1 MSYPYFFTDSSNI
14 GENKIKISGE
24 DLNHLKKVLRSRPGD
39 IVYISDNDNY
49 KYETEILDIGKSEAI
64 LIVKNKKQITRKLPE
79 LALFQCILKKN
90 SMEFVIQKSTEIG
103 VDRIIPVMSRRV
115 IADSRKIPSKIDR
128 WQKISDGASK
138 QSKRDFK
145 CEVMEPADIY
155 SINVR
160 EYGLFYVPYEEST
173 AGGGNLAETLNAGSN
188 ISSIAFIIG
197 PEGGFEAGEVDFL
210 KNNGAREI
218 RLGSNIYRSETAAIY
233 FLSVLD
239 YLTGNQ
245 K

>member
-1 MSYPYFFTDSSNI
+1 MSYPYFFADSSNI
-14 GENKIKISGE
+14 GENKIKIGGE
-24 DLNHLKKVLRSRPGD
+24 DLKHLKNVLRSRAGD
-39 IVYISDNDNY
+39 IVYISDNDKY
-49 KYETEILDIGKSEAI
+49 KYETEILDVGKSEAI
-64 LIVKNKKQITRKLPE
+64 LIIKDKKQITRKLPR
-79 LALFQCILKKN
+79 LTLFQCILKKN

-103 VDRIIPVMSRRV
+103 VDRIIPVMSKRV
-115 IADSRKIPSKIDR
+115 IADSKKIPGKIDR

-145 CEVMEPADIY
+145 CEVMEPGDIY

-173 AGGGNLAETLNAGSN
+173 AGGENLAETFKVRLN
-188 ISSIAFIIG
+188 IPSIACIIG

-210 KNNGAREI
+210 KESGAREI
-218 RLGSNIYRSETAAIY
+218 RLGKNIYRSETAAIY

-239 YLTGNQ
+239 YLIGNQ